1 MAERTER
8 EGSIK
13 QMGDTEGGAGPRG
26 GKRGEGCCQPREE
39 RRGRMPAWVG
49 NVGMAAAAA
58 TQDGGR
64 AERREAREAM
74 RGEKARVPT
83 SVMSAEWRRVRG

>member
-64 AERREAREAM
+64 AERREATEGGNEGGESTGTHVGHVSGVEA
-74 RGEKARVPT
+74 
-83 SVMSAEWRRVRG
+83 